1 MISVA
6 KRLTGKEFDFA
17 KPTTRIGEAEV
28 KLFSLLD
35 IPRDALTDFLNH
47 ASFYLRGKSH
57 IYKCERGSIRF
68 WGQHEVHFRL
78 VRRLQTERRLT
89 DQEVT
94 LIPPGVVQQFANEQ
108 ADIIARDPR
117 PHREESVFT
126 SIPSLPQC
134 FCTNQKTGSS

>member
-1 MISVA
+1 LINAA

-17 KPTTRIGEAEV
+17 KYFTREGKAEV
-28 KLFSLLD
+28 KLFLLLD
-35 IPRDALTDFLNH
+35 IPREALSDFINH

-68 WGQHEVHFRL
+68 WGHEVHFRL

-94 LIPPGVVQQFANEQ
+94 LIPPGVVQQFATNQ

-117 PHREESVFT
+117 PHREEPVFA

-134 FCTNQKTGSS
+134 FCTN